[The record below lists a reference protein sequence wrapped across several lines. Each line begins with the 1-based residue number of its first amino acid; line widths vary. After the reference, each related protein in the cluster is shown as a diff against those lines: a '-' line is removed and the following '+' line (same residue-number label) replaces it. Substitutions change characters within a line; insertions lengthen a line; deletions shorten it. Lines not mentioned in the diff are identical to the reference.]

1 MLRKAL
7 SLALYI
13 VACLAVV
20 LCLALL
26 ALCAVLLFNSVAV
39 ALHAAPV
46 ALAVTQRLPS
56 WLAFWGVLPSPF
68 GGLFRTDFF
77 VLAIVLL
84 IGAKVVRR
92 IARLL

>member
-1 MLRKAL
+1 MMRKAL
-7 SLALYI
+7 SLVLYI

-26 ALCAVLLFNSVAV
+26 VLCAVLLFNRVAV
-39 ALHAAPV
+39 ALHAAP
-46 ALAVTQRLPS
+46 S
-56 WLAFWGVLPSPF
+56 WFAFWGVLPSPF